1 MTDLLK
7 SAAAKSVNSL
17 FSDKFTEGNELRPAD
32 FLINIPP
39 ADFPG
44 DLTIVLFPIA
54 KKAGVSPDILGNQ
67 LGESL
72 LKSFFQLK
80 SYEVVKGFL
89 NLSYSDAYRLEI
101 FNTCK
106 NHPNLG
112 LPELNPA
119 SPAVMVEYPSPNTN
133 KPLHLGH
140 LRNVFLGASVVRI
153 LEASGKK
160 VIPVCLFNDR
170 GIHICKSMVARQKFM
185 PKDTPESLGMKGD
198 KFVGLCYVKF
208 SDAYK
213 NEVSELIASGIPKEQ
228 AEKEAPIQKEV
239 EAMLLKWE
247 DGDPETRQLWNLMN
261 GWCYAGMDETFGR
274 LEISF
279 QKRYYESEIYNIG
292 KETVKEGLEKGVFF
306 TKPDGSVWIDL
317 TDAKLDEKVILR
329 ANGTTIYITQD
340 IAIAY
345 QKQGDFNFEQSIYVV
360 GNEQD
365 YHFKVLFEILKRL
378 GMKAADK
385 LFHLSYGMVE
395 LPTGKMK
402 SREGTVVDADDL
414 LDDMV
419 DIARQ
424 RAEEA
429 GKTEEL
435 SDEEKKAL
443 FETIGYG
450 ALRYFILKVDPK
462 KRMVFNPE
470 ESIDM
475 QGNTGPFIQYTH
487 ARCCSVLRKA
497 GDLNTDYGTYLPM
510 DKEWRIIRRIANFPD
525 TVEQAAKTLDPS
537 GIAQFAYEL
546 AKEYNQFYQ
555 EISILNESDAD
566 ARIFRL
572 NMTELCARTLN
583 KALYLL
589 GITAPSKM

>member
-1 MTDLLK
+1 MTDLVK

-17 FSDKFTEGNELRPAD
+17 FSEKFTDGNELQPAD

-44 DLTIVLFPIA
+44 DLTLVLFPIA
-54 KKAGVSPDILGNQ
+54 KKAGVSPDVLGQQ
-67 LGESL
+67 LGEALLNSFAQ
-72 LKSFFQLK
+72 LKSF
-80 SYEVVKGFL
+80 EVVKGFL

-101 FNTCK
+101 FNSCK

-112 LPELNPA
+112 LPELNPS

-213 NEVSELIASGIPKEQ
+213 NEVSERIASGIPKEQ

-239 EAMLLKWE
+239 EEMLLKWE
-247 DGDPETRQLWNLMN
+247 NNDPETRQLWNLMN
-261 GWCYAGMDETFGR
+261 GWCYAGMDETFSR

-345 QKQGDFNFEQSIYVV
+345 QKQSDFNFEQSIYVV

-497 GDLNTDYGTYLPM
+497 GDLNADYGAYLPM
-510 DKEWRIIRRIANFPD
+510 DKEWRIIRRIAAFPD

-555 EISILNESDAD
+555 EISILNETDAD

>member
-1 MTDLLK
+1 MTDLVK

-17 FSDKFTEGNELRPAD
+17 FSEKFTDGNELRPAD

-44 DLTIVLFPIA
+44 DLTLVLFPIA
-54 KKAGVSPDILGNQ
+54 KKAGVSPDVLGQQ

-72 LKSFFQLK
+72 LSSFAQLK
-80 SYEVVKGFL
+80 SFEVVKGFL

-101 FNTCK
+101 FSTCK

-185 PKDTPESLGMKGD
+185 PNDTPESLGMKGD

-247 DGDPETRQLWNLMN
+247 NNDPETRQLWNLMN
-261 GWCYAGMDETFGR
+261 GWCYAGMDETFSR
-274 LEISF
+274 LEVSF

-306 TKPDGSVWIDL
+306 NKPDGSVWIDL

-345 QKQGDFNFEQSIYVV
+345 QKQADFNFEQSIYVV

-429 GKTEEL
+429 GKTDEL

-497 GDLNTDYGTYLPM
+497 GELSTNFGAYLPM
-510 DKEWRIIRRIANFPD
+510 DKEWRIIRRIAAFPD

-555 EISILNESDAD
+555 EISILNETDAD

-572 NMTELCARTLN
+572 NMTELCSRTLN

>member
-7 SAAAKSVNSL
+7 SAAATSVNSL

-44 DLTIVLFPIA
+44 DLTLVLFPIA

-72 LKSFFQLK
+72 LKSFSQLK

-101 FNTCK
+101 FNTYK

-247 DGDPETRQLWNLMN
+247 DGEPETRQLWNLMN

-497 GDLNTDYGTYLPM
+497 GDLNADYGAYLPM
-510 DKEWRIIRRIANFPD
+510 DKEWRIIRRIAAFPD

-555 EISILNESDAD
+555 EISILNETDAD

>member
-44 DLTIVLFPIA
+44 DLTLVLFPIA
-54 KKAGVSPDILGNQ
+54 KKAGVSPDVLGQQ
-67 LGESL
+67 LGEALLNSFAQ
-72 LKSFFQLK
+72 LKSF
-80 SYEVVKGFL
+80 EVVKGFL

-101 FNTCK
+101 FNSCK

-589 GITAPSKM
+589 GIIAPSKM

>member
-7 SAAAKSVNSL
+7 SAAATSVNSL

-44 DLTIVLFPIA
+44 DLTLVLFPIA

-72 LKSFFQLK
+72 LKSFSQLK

-101 FNTCK
+101 FNTYK

-112 LPELNPA
+112 LPELNPS

-247 DGDPETRQLWNLMN
+247 DGEPETRQLWNLMN

-345 QKQGDFNFEQSIYVV
+345 QKQSDFNFEQSIYVV

-497 GDLNTDYGTYLPM
+497 GDLNADYGAYLPM
-510 DKEWRIIRRIANFPD
+510 DKEWRIIRRIAAFPD

>member
-7 SAAAKSVNSL
+7 SAAATSVNSL

-44 DLTIVLFPIA
+44 DLTLVLFPIA

-72 LKSFFQLK
+72 LKSFSQLK

-101 FNTCK
+101 FNTYK

-112 LPELNPA
+112 LPELNPS

-247 DGDPETRQLWNLMN
+247 DGEPETRQLWNLMN

-497 GDLNTDYGTYLPM
+497 GDLNADYGAYLPM
-510 DKEWRIIRRIANFPD
+510 DKEWRIIRRIAAFAD

>member
-7 SAAAKSVNSL
+7 SAAATSVNSL

-44 DLTIVLFPIA
+44 DLTLVLFPIA
-54 KKAGVSPDILGNQ
+54 KKAGVSPDMLGNQ

-72 LKSFFQLK
+72 LKSFSQLK

-112 LPELNPA
+112 LPELNPS

-424 RAEEA
+424 RSEEA

-497 GDLNTDYGTYLPM
+497 GGLNANFGAYLPM
-510 DKEWRIIRRIANFPD
+510 DKEWRIIRRIAAFPD